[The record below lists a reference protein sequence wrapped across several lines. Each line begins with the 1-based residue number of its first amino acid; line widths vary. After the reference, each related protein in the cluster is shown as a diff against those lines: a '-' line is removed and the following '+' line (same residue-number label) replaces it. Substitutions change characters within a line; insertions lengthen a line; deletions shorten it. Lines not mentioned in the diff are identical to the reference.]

1 VSQSLSVSVR
11 TDISKRSLENHF
23 VDLDV
28 NGNMLLDIGVKELFR
43 QMIVYTELS
52 WVVFGSCGVVL

>member
-1 VSQSLSVSVR
+1 MR